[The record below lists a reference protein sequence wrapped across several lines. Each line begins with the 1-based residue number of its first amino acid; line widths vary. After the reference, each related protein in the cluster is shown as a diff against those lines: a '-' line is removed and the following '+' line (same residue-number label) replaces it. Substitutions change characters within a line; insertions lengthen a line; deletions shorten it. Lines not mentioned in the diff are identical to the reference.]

1 MSAIA
6 AEYCLDC
13 GWEHANLAGCWRK
26 ALREARETLTRPDL
40 DPEIRAELQAAAEA
54 LALHRGRRCCVLR
67 GALRNCPGGL
77 LMSDADRGATLYGQP
92 ALRGSRP

>member
-54 LALHRGRRCCVLR
+54 LARTV
-67 GALRNCPGGL
+67 ADDVAFYEGL
-77 LMSDADRGATLYGQP
+77 SVTAQEDY
-92 ALRGSRP
+92 